1 MTGDELSLLQF
12 ANRIGLNLFALLTI
26 GFALHAASGV
36 VERDSLR
43 GLRSRIALTGAA
55 LSFFTAVR
63 LGILVAQMGDGGNFL
78 DPELMPLAWLVL
90 GDSSVAILAGAAAS
104 IGGVWFGSRIVAGLG
119 AAALSVGFGLT
130 GHAQGLTD
138 PGLAPIMVAAHVL
151 IAGFWVAAPISL
163 YPPDSTLD
171 SARLTSRLH
180 RFSTIAVAAIPVLI
194 ALGIWLAWILT
205 EGGERLLGTTYG
217 LLLLAKLAI
226 GVIAIGVGLHNRQVI
241 TAKVAADPPTGKKWL
256 RFALLCEATL
266 FAAAIIAVS
275 AATTIGAPAG

>member
-1 MTGDELSLLQF
+1 LTGDGLALLQL
-12 ANRIGLNLFALLTI
+12 ADRIGLNLFALLTI

-36 VERDSLR
+36 VERDSFR
-43 GLRSRIALTGAA
+43 GLRPRIALTGAA
-55 LSFFTAVR
+55 VVLFTAAR

-90 GDSSVAILAGAAAS
+90 GDSTLAILVGAVAS
-104 IGGVWFGSRIVAGLG
+104 IAGMWFGSRVVAGLG

-130 GHAQGLTD
+130 GHAQGLTA
-138 PGLAPIMVAAHVL
+138 GLAPIMVAAHVL

-163 YPPDSTLD
+163 YPGPTLD

-205 EGGERLLGTTYG
+205 EGGEKLLVTTYG

-226 GVIAIGVGLHNRQVI
+226 GVIAIGVGALNKQVI
-241 TAKVAADPPTGKKWL
+241 TAKVAADPATGKKWL
-256 RFALLCEATL
+256 RVALLCEATL

-275 AATTIGAPAG
+275 AATTIGARRI

>member
-1 MTGDELSLLQF
+1 MIGDELSFLQF
-12 ANRIGLNLFALLTI
+12 ADRIGLNLFSLLTI

-36 VERDSLR
+36 LERDSFR

-55 LSFFTAVR
+55 LAFFTAVR

-90 GDSSVAILAGAAAS
+90 GNSTLAILVGAVAS
-104 IGGVWFGSRIVAGLG
+104 IAGVWFGSRVVAGLG

-163 YPPDSTLD
+163 YPGSTLD

-194 ALGIWLAWILT
+194 ALGIWLAWMLT
-205 EGGERLLGTTYG
+205 EGGEKLLVTTYG

-226 GVIAIGVGLHNRQVI
+226 GIIAIGVGALNKQVI
-241 TAKVAADPPTGKKWL
+241 TAKVAAAPATGKKWL
-256 RFALLCEATL
+256 RVALLCEATL

>member
-12 ANRIGLNLFALLTI
+12 ADRIGLNLFALLTI

-36 VERDSLR
+36 VERDAFR

-55 LSFFTAVR
+55 LAFFTTVR
-63 LGILVAQMGDGGNFL
+63 LGILVTQMGDGGNFL
-78 DPELMPLAWLVL
+78 DPELMPLAWMVL
-90 GDSSVAILAGAAAS
+90 GDSTLAILAGAAAS
-104 IGGVWFGSRIVAGLG
+104 IGGVWFGSRVVAGLG

-138 PGLAPIMVAAHVL
+138 PGLAPVMVAAHVL

-163 YPPDSTLD
+163 YAGSMLD
-171 SARLTSRLH
+171 SASLTSRLH
-180 RFSTIAVAAIPVLI
+180 RFSKIAVAAIPVLI
-194 ALGIWLAWILT
+194 AVGIWLAWILT
-205 EGGERLLGTTYG
+205 EGGEKLLGTTYG

-226 GVIAIGVGLHNRQVI
+226 GVIAIGVGALNKQI
-241 TAKVAADPPTGKKWL
+241 IAAKVQADPATGQKWL
-256 RFALLCEATL
+256 CAALLCEATL
-266 FAAAIIAVS
+266 FAAALIAVS

>member
-12 ANRIGLNLFALLTI
+12 ADRIGLNLFALLTI

-36 VERDSLR
+36 VQRDSFR

-55 LSFFTAVR
+55 LAFFTTVR
-63 LGILVAQMGDGGNFL
+63 LGILVTQMGDGGNFL
-78 DPELMPLAWLVL
+78 DPELMPLAWMVL
-90 GDSSVAILAGAAAS
+90 GDSTLAILAGAAAS
-104 IGGVWFGSRIVAGLG
+104 IGGVWFGSRVVAGLG

-138 PGLAPIMVAAHVL
+138 PGLAPVMVAAHVL

-163 YPPDSTLD
+163 YPGSMLD
-171 SARLTSRLH
+171 SASLTSRLH
-180 RFSTIAVAAIPVLI
+180 RFSKIAVAAIPVLI
-194 ALGIWLAWILT
+194 AVGIWLAWILT
-205 EGGERLLGTTYG
+205 EGGEKLLGTTYG

-226 GVIAIGVGLHNRQVI
+226 GVIAIGVGALNKQI
-241 TAKVAADPPTGKKWL
+241 IAAKVQADPATGRKWL
-256 RFALLCEATL
+256 CVALLCEATL
-266 FAAAIIAVS
+266 FAAALIAVS

>member
-1 MTGDELSLLQF
+1 MTEDELSLLQF
-12 ANRIGLNLFALLTI
+12 ADRIGLNLFALLTI

-36 VERDSLR
+36 LERDSFR

-55 LSFFTAVR
+55 LAFFTAVR
-63 LGILVAQMGDGGNFL
+63 LGILIAQMGDGGDFL
-78 DPELMPLAWLVL
+78 DPELVPLAWMVL
-90 GDSSVAILAGAAAS
+90 GDSTLAILVGAAAS
-104 IGGVWFGSRIVAGLG
+104 IGGVWFGSRVVAGIG

-138 PGLAPIMVAAHVL
+138 PGFAPIMVAAHVL

-163 YPPDSTLD
+163 YPSSTLD

-180 RFSTIAVAAIPVLI
+180 RFSKIAVAAIPVLI
-194 ALGIWLAWILT
+194 ALGIWLAWMLT
-205 EGGERLLGTTYG
+205 EGGEKLLGTTYG

-226 GVIAIGVGLHNRQVI
+226 GVIAIGVGALNRHII
-241 TAKVAADPPTGKKWL
+241 TAKVQADPATGQKWL
-256 RFALLCEATL
+256 RVALLCEATL
-266 FAAAIIAVS
+266 FAAVIIAVS

>member
-12 ANRIGLNLFALLTI
+12 ADRIGLNLFALLTI

-36 VERDSLR
+36 VQRDSFR

-55 LSFFTAVR
+55 LAFFTTVR
-63 LGILVAQMGDGGNFL
+63 LGILVTQMGDGGNFL
-78 DPELMPLAWLVL
+78 DPELMPLAWMVL
-90 GDSSVAILAGAAAS
+90 GDSTLAILAGAAAS
-104 IGGVWFGSRIVAGLG
+104 IGGVWFGSRVVAGLG

-138 PGLAPIMVAAHVL
+138 PGLAPVMVAAHVL

-163 YPPDSTLD
+163 YPGSMLD
-171 SARLTSRLH
+171 SASLASRLH
-180 RFSTIAVAAIPVLI
+180 RFSKIAVAAIPVLI
-194 ALGIWLAWILT
+194 AVGIWLAWILT
-205 EGGERLLGTTYG
+205 EGGEKLLGTTYG

-226 GVIAIGVGLHNRQVI
+226 GVIAIGVGALNKQI
-241 TAKVAADPPTGKKWL
+241 IAAKVQADPATGRTWL
-256 RFALLCEATL
+256 CVALLCEATL
-266 FAAAIIAVS
+266 FAAALIAVS

>member
-1 MTGDELSLLQF
+1 MIGDELSFLQF
-12 ANRIGLNLFALLTI
+12 ADRIGLNLFSLLTI

-36 VERDSLR
+36 LERDSFR

-55 LSFFTAVR
+55 LAFFTAVR

-90 GDSSVAILAGAAAS
+90 GNSTLAILVGAVAS
-104 IGGVWFGSRIVAGLG
+104 IAGVWFGSRVVAGLG

-138 PGLAPIMVAAHVL
+138 PGLVPIMVAAHVL

-163 YPPDSTLD
+163 YPVPTLD
-171 SARLTSRLH
+171 SARLTSRLY
-180 RFSTIAVAAIPVLI
+180 RFSTIAVAAMPVLI
-194 ALGIWLAWILT
+194 ALGIWLAWMLT
-205 EGGERLLGTTYG
+205 EGGEKLLVTTYG

-226 GVIAIGVGLHNRQVI
+226 GFIAIGVGALNKQVI
-241 TAKVAADPPTGKKWL
+241 TAKVAADPATGKKWL
-256 RFALLCEATL
+256 RVALLCEATL

>member
-12 ANRIGLNLFALLTI
+12 ADRIGLNLFALLTI

-36 VERDSLR
+36 VERDAFR

-55 LSFFTAVR
+55 LAFFTTVR
-63 LGILVAQMGDGGNFL
+63 LGILVTQMGDGGNFL
-78 DPELMPLAWLVL
+78 DPELMPLAWMVL
-90 GDSSVAILAGAAAS
+90 GDSTLAILAGAAAS
-104 IGGVWFGSRIVAGLG
+104 IGGVWFGSRVVAGLG

-138 PGLAPIMVAAHVL
+138 PGLAPVMVAAHVL

-163 YPPDSTLD
+163 YPGSMLD
-171 SARLTSRLH
+171 SASLTSRLH
-180 RFSTIAVAAIPVLI
+180 RFSKIAVAAIPVLI
-194 ALGIWLAWILT
+194 AVGIWLAWILT
-205 EGGERLLGTTYG
+205 EGGEKLLGTTYG

-226 GVIAIGVGLHNRQVI
+226 GVIAIGVGALNKQI
-241 TAKVAADPPTGKKWL
+241 IAAKVQADPATGRKWL
-256 RFALLCEATL
+256 CVALLCEATL
-266 FAAAIIAVS
+266 FAAALIAVS

>member
-12 ANRIGLNLFALLTI
+12 ADRIGLNLFALLTI

-36 VERDSLR
+36 VQRDSFR

-55 LSFFTAVR
+55 LAFFTTVR
-63 LGILVAQMGDGGNFL
+63 LGILVTQMGDGGNFL
-78 DPELMPLAWLVL
+78 DPELMPLAWMVL
-90 GDSSVAILAGAAAS
+90 GDSTLAILAGAAAS
-104 IGGVWFGSRIVAGLG
+104 IGGVWFGSRVVAGLG

-138 PGLAPIMVAAHVL
+138 PGLAPVMVAAHVL

-163 YPPDSTLD
+163 YPGSMLD
-171 SARLTSRLH
+171 SDSLTSRLH
-180 RFSTIAVAAIPVLI
+180 RFSKIAVAAIPVLI
-194 ALGIWLAWILT
+194 AVGIWLAWILT
-205 EGGERLLGTTYG
+205 EGGEKLLGTTYG

-226 GVIAIGVGLHNRQVI
+226 GVIAIGVGALNKQI
-241 TAKVAADPPTGKKWL
+241 IAAKVQADPATGRKWL
-256 RFALLCEATL
+256 CVALLCEATL
-266 FAAAIIAVS
+266 FAAALIAVS

>member
-12 ANRIGLNLFALLTI
+12 ADRIGLNLFALLTI

-36 VERDSLR
+36 VQRDSFR

-55 LSFFTAVR
+55 LAFFTTVR
-63 LGILVAQMGDGGNFL
+63 LGILVTQMGDGGNFL
-78 DPELMPLAWLVL
+78 DPELMPLAWMVL
-90 GDSSVAILAGAAAS
+90 GDSTLAILAGAAAS
-104 IGGVWFGSRIVAGLG
+104 IGGVWFGSRVVAGLG

-138 PGLAPIMVAAHVL
+138 PGLAPVMVAAHVL

-163 YPPDSTLD
+163 YPGSMLD
-171 SARLTSRLH
+171 SASLTSRLH
-180 RFSTIAVAAIPVLI
+180 RFSKIAVAAIPVLI
-194 ALGIWLAWILT
+194 AVGIWLAWILT
-205 EGGERLLGTTYG
+205 EGGEKLLGTTYG

-226 GVIAIGVGLHNRQVI
+226 GVIAIGVGALNKQI
-241 TAKVAADPPTGKKWL
+241 IAAKVQADPATGRKWL
-256 RFALLCEATL
+256 CVALLCEATL

>member
-1 MTGDELSLLQF
+1 VTGDELSLLQF
-12 ANRIGLNLFALLTI
+12 ADRIGLNLFALLTI

-36 VERDSLR
+36 VQRDSFR

-55 LSFFTAVR
+55 LAFFTTVR
-63 LGILVAQMGDGGNFL
+63 LGILVTQMGDGGNFL
-78 DPELMPLAWLVL
+78 DPELMPLAWMVL
-90 GDSSVAILAGAAAS
+90 GDSTLAILAGAAAS
-104 IGGVWFGSRIVAGLG
+104 IGGVWFGSRVVAGLG

-163 YPPDSTLD
+163 YPGSMLD
-171 SARLTSRLH
+171 SASLTSRLH
-180 RFSTIAVAAIPVLI
+180 RFSKIAVAAIPVLI
-194 ALGIWLAWILT
+194 AVGIWLAWILT
-205 EGGERLLGTTYG
+205 EGGEKLLGTTYG

-226 GVIAIGVGLHNRQVI
+226 GVIAIGVGALNKQI
-241 TAKVAADPPTGKKWL
+241 IAAKVQADPATGRKWL
-256 RFALLCEATL
+256 CVALLCEATL
-266 FAAAIIAVS
+266 FAAALIAVS

>member
-1 MTGDELSLLQF
+1 MAGDELSLLQF
-12 ANRIGLNLFALLTI
+12 AERIGLNLFALLTI
-26 GFALHAASGV
+26 GFALHAASGIL
-36 VERDSLR
+36 ERDSLR

-55 LSFFTAVR
+55 LAFFTAAR
-63 LGILVAQMGDGGNFL
+63 LGILVAQMGDGGSFL
-78 DPELMPLAWLVL
+78 DPELMPLAWMVL
-90 GDSSVAILAGAAAS
+90 GDSTLAILAGAAAS
-104 IGGVWFGSRIVAGLG
+104 IGGVWFGSRFIAGLG

-163 YPPDSTLD
+163 YPPGSTPD
-171 SARLTSRLH
+171 SARLTSRLQ
-180 RFSTIAVAAIPVLI
+180 RFSTIAVAVIPVLI
-194 ALGIWLAWILT
+194 VLGIWLAWILT
-205 EGGERLLGTTYG
+205 EGGEKLLVTTYG

-226 GVIAIGVGLHNRQVI
+226 GVIAIGVGALNKQI
-241 TAKVAADPPTGKKWL
+241 IAAKVQADPATGQKWL
-256 RFALLCEATL
+256 RVALLCEATL

>member
-1 MTGDELSLLQF
+1 MIGDGLSLLQF
-12 ANRIGLNLFALLTI
+12 ADRIGLNLFALLTI
-26 GFALHAASGV
+26 GFALHTASGV
-36 VERDSLR
+36 VERDSFR
-43 GLRSRIALTGAA
+43 GLRPRIALTGGAVV
-55 LSFFTAVR
+55 FFTAAR

-90 GDSSVAILAGAAAS
+90 GDSTLAILAGAVAS
-104 IGGVWFGSRIVAGLG
+104 IGGVWFGSRVVAGLG

-138 PGLAPIMVAAHVL
+138 PGLAPLMVAAHVL

-163 YPPDSTLD
+163 YPGSTLD

-180 RFSTIAVAAIPVLI
+180 RFSTIAVAAIPILI
-194 ALGIWLAWILT
+194 ALGIWLAWMLT
-205 EGGERLLGTTYG
+205 ERGEKLLGTTYG

-226 GVIAIGVGLHNRQVI
+226 GVIAISVGALNRQVI
-241 TAKVAADPPTGKKWL
+241 TAKVHAEPATGKKWL
-256 RFALLCEATL
+256 RVALLCEATL

>member
-12 ANRIGLNLFALLTI
+12 ADRIGLNLSALLTI

-36 VERDSLR
+36 VERDSFR

-55 LSFFTAVR
+55 LVFFAAVR

-90 GDSSVAILAGAAAS
+90 GDSTLAILVGAVAS
-104 IGGVWFGSRIVAGLG
+104 IAGVWFGSRVVAGLG

-138 PGLAPIMVAAHVL
+138 PGLAPIMVAAHVF

-163 YPPDSTLD
+163 YPGSTLD

-194 ALGIWLAWILT
+194 ALGIWLAWMLT
-205 EGGERLLGTTYG
+205 EGGEKLLVTTYG

-226 GVIAIGVGLHNRQVI
+226 GVIAIGVGALNKQVI
-241 TAKVAADPPTGKKWL
+241 TAKVAADPPTGKRWL
-256 RFALLCEATL
+256 RVALLCEATL